1 MRKSTFVPSF
11 KIIPTL
17 EGTFVCTFEGNR
29 QNPAIFD
36 DSPYF
41 QYFPGL
47 SPIFFPHRFVIFVRG
62 EVFST
67 GHCAK
72 SQDATTSEMVGNGPS
87 RSKPARNEE
96 STAPTSSTVSTSG
109 VFSERRLFEL
119 RNRPTSH
126 HDLSPRFR
134 RSQA

>member
-11 KIIPTL
+11 KIIPSKVPSYVPS
-17 EGTFVCTFEGNR
+17 TFVIYR

-36 DSPYF
+36 DSP
-41 QYFPGL
+41 YFPGL

>member
-1 MRKSTFVPSF
+1 MRKSTFVLNN
-11 KIIPTL
+11 TL
-17 EGTFVCTFEGNR
+17 EGTFVYIYVNR
-29 QNPAIFD
+29 QNPAIYST

-47 SPIFFPHRFVIFVRG
+47 SPIFFPQRFVIFVRG

-67 GHCAK
+67 VHCAK